1 MRRNIKEIKSISQYH
16 NYMGLSS
23 PEHPL
28 ISVIDFTDIGR
39 ISINTDTSFVFEL
52 YSIAFKSDFSGKMQ
66 YGHQEYD
73 FDEGFMSFV
82 SPGQVFSFS
91 AAADSQYSGF
101 LILVHP
107 DFLWNTSLAT
117 AIKKYDFFGYSAN
130 EALFLSEKE
139 KNIIFNIVD
148 IIQQEYKLNIDNYS
162 HDLIITQLELLL
174 KYAER
179 FYHRQF
185 LTRKKSSHHIL
196 DQVEEILNNYFNQE
210 LVDKGL
216 PSVQFLSDQINFSAN
231 YLSRLLKTLTGQG
244 AQQIIHEKVI
254 EKAKEKLS
262 TSDLTVGEIA
272 YILGFEHPQSFNK
285 LFKSKTNMSPLEFR
299 KSFN

>member
-1 MRRNIKEIKSISQYH
+1 MRRKIKEIKSISQYH

-23 PEHPL
+23 PDHPL
-28 ISVIDFTDIGR
+28 ISVIDFTDIRR

-91 AAADSQYSGF
+91 AAADSQHSGF

-216 PSVQFLSDQINFSAN
+216 PSVQFLSDQINVSAN

>member
-1 MRRNIKEIKSISQYH
+1 
-16 NYMGLSS
+16 MGLSS
-23 PEHPL
+23 AEHPL

-39 ISINTDTSFVFEL
+39 TSINTDTPFVFEL
-52 YSIAFKSDFSGKMQ
+52 YSIALKSDFSGKMQ
-66 YGHQEYD
+66 YGQQEYD

-91 AAADSQYSGF
+91 AAADLQHSGF

-117 AIKKYDFFGYSAN
+117 AIKKYDFFGYSVN

-179 FYHRQF
+179 FYNRQF

-216 PSVQFLSDQINFSAN
+216 PSVQFLSDQINVSAN

-244 AQQIIHEKVI
+244 AQQIIHQKVI

-262 TSDLTVGEIA
+262 TSGLTVGEIA
-272 YILGFEHPQSFNK
+272 YFLGFEHPQSFNK

-299 KSFN
+299 KSFNIISPAANIGFA